1 MYEIV
6 EVSDREQEKTL
17 FTLKYRFLEW
27 QKMTKREFP
36 CLFFTQL
43 FVYYIIT
50 GTGSEYPLASQVRL
64 EKPTFCYIPNKIGCS
79 YIAKVGFFAFIGVK
93 MAKKTGKTDNSV
105 PNPLVESGVEK
116 MIQIVRG
123 KQVLLDR
130 DIATLY
136 GVETRVINQAVKRN
150 IERFPERYCFRLE
163 KNEQE
168 NLKSQNV
175 ISSWGGD
182 RFKPYVFTEQGFAML
197 SSVLKSKVAVN
208 VSIAIMDAFVAM
220 RQYLYQNGGIVN
232 RLSNVEAK
240 DLEQDSRLTGH
251 DEHLLDHDRKF
262 DELFEAMDRGELKS
276 KGLFYNNQEFDAYVF
291 VCALIRQAKKRIV
304 LVDRYVTEKT
314 LTMMLKREKG
324 VSVTIYTYDKSKVL
338 EVDLATYNEQY
349 PDSPMQV
356 LPSYGM
362 HDRFLFIDDTAY
374 HFGASLKDLGKNTFF
389 FTQEDFTLEEVL
401 KKSK

>member
-1 MYEIV
+1 M
-6 EVSDREQEKTL
+6 
-17 FTLKYRFLEW
+17 
-27 QKMTKREFP
+27 P
-36 CLFFTQL
+36 FFTQL
-43 FVYYIIT
+43 FVYYTMT

-93 MAKKTGKTDNSV
+93 MAKKTEKTDNSV
-105 PNPLVESGVEK
+105 PNPLVESGAEK

-136 GVETRVINQAVKRN
+136 GVETRAINQAVKRN
-150 IERFPERYCFRLE
+150 IERFPDRYCFQLGKSE
-163 KNEQE
+163 LD

-232 RLSNVEAK
+232 RLSNVEVK
-240 DLEQDSRLTGH
+240 DLEQDAR
-251 DEHLLDHDRKF
+251 LLDHDRKF

-276 KGLFYNNQEFDAYVF
+276 KGIFYESQEFDAYAF
-291 VCALIRQAKKRIV
+291 ACGLIRQAHKRIV
-304 LVDRYVTEKT
+304 LVDNYVDETT
-314 LTMMLKREKG
+314 LLMMLKRKKG
-324 VSVTIYTYDKSKVL
+324 VSVTIYTYDKSKIFEL
-338 EVDLATYNEQY
+338 DLQKYNAQY
-349 PDSPMQV
+349 ADSPITIH
-356 LPSYGM
+356 PNTNT
-362 HDRFLFIDDTAY
+362 HDRFLFIDETSY
-374 HFGASLKDLGKNTFF
+374 HFGASLKDLGKKMFF
-389 FTQEDFTLEEVL
+389 FSKEDFTLDEVL
-401 KKSK
+401 NKSR